1 MHFLSFLI
9 VKADSREEAV
19 RKARNFLEQYQDQ
32 VWDWYVIGGRWSG
45 FFTQRRLDQATYEK
59 FLEEFR
65 ENGLGMISKDNPEC
79 KQRKRSHEL
88 FMKYFPNFEGDIPV
102 YRDPYLDDGYSDDV
116 VPLGCC
122 EEIIQKYIDPFH
134 LRYGELVERAKK
146 EIESDGTISRST
158 AWELGRYAYDDN
170 YSTDHT
176 VFNVE
181 DYSVSIP
188 DNPEG
193 YYVVTVDLHS

>member
-9 VKADSREEAV
+9 VKADSREEAIG
-19 RKARNFLEQYQDQ
+19 RARDFLEKYQNQ

-45 FFTQRRLDQATYEK
+45 YITQSNLDQATYEQFSK
-59 FLEEFR
+59 EFR
-65 ENGLGMISKDNPEC
+65 ENALGFISKDNPEC
-79 KQRKRSHEL
+79 KQRKRAHEL
-88 FMKYFPNFEGDIPV
+88 FMKYFPNFEGDIPI
-102 YRDPYLDDGYSDDV
+102 YRDPYLHDGYLDDV

-122 EEIIQKYIDPFH
+122 EEIIQKFIDDFH
-134 LRYGELVERAKK
+134 SRYGKLVEKAKK
-146 EIESDGTISRST
+146 EIESDGTINRIT
-158 AWELGRYAYDDN
+158 AWELGRYSYDDS

-181 DYSVSIP
+181 NYSVSIP

-193 YYVVTVDLHS
+193 YYVVTVDLHN

>member
-9 VKADSREEAV
+9 VKADSREEAIG
-19 RKARNFLEQYQDQ
+19 RARDFLEEYQNQ

-45 FFTQRRLDQATYEK
+45 YITQSNLDQATYEQFSK
-59 FLEEFR
+59 EFR
-65 ENGLGMISKDNPEC
+65 ENALGFISKDNPEC
-79 KQRKRSHEL
+79 KQRKRAHEL
-88 FMKYFPNFEGDIPV
+88 FMKYFPNFEGDIPI
-102 YRDPYLDDGYSDDV
+102 YRDPYLHDGYLDDV

-122 EEIIQKYIDPFH
+122 EEIIQKFIDDFH
-134 LRYGELVERAKK
+134 SRYGKLVEKAKK
-146 EIESDGTISRST
+146 EIESDGTINRST
-158 AWELGRYAYDDN
+158 AWELGRYSYDDS

-181 DYSVSIP
+181 NYSVSIP

-193 YYVVTVDLHS
+193 YYVVTVDLHN

>member
-9 VKADSREEAV
+9 VKADSREEAIG
-19 RKARNFLEQYQDQ
+19 RARDFLEEYQNQ

-45 FFTQRRLDQATYEK
+45 YITQSNLDQATYEQFSK
-59 FLEEFR
+59 EFR
-65 ENGLGMISKDNPEC
+65 ENALGFISKDNPEC
-79 KQRKRSHEL
+79 KQRKRAHEL
-88 FMKYFPNFEGDIPV
+88 FMKYFPNFEGDIPI
-102 YRDPYLDDGYSDDV
+102 YRDPYLHDGYLDDV

-122 EEIIQKYIDPFH
+122 EEIIQKFIDDFH
-134 LRYGELVERAKK
+134 SRYGKLVEKAKK
-146 EIESDGTISRST
+146 EIESDGTINRST
-158 AWELGRYAYDDN
+158 AWELGRYSYDDS

-181 DYSVSIP
+181 NYSVSIP

>member
-19 RKARNFLEQYQDQ
+19 RRARDFLEEYQNQ

-45 FFTQRRLDQATYEK
+45 YITQSNLDQATYEK
-59 FLEEFR
+59 FSKEFR
-65 ENGLGMISKDNPEC
+65 ENALGLISKDNPEC
-79 KQRKRSHEL
+79 KQRKRAHEL
-88 FMKYFPNFEGDIPV
+88 FMKYFPNFEGDIPI
-102 YRDPYLDDGYSDDV
+102 YRDPYLHDGYLDDV

-122 EEIIQKYIDPFH
+122 EEIIQKFIDDFH
-134 LRYGELVERAKK
+134 SRYGKLVEKAKK
-146 EIESDGTISRST
+146 EIESDGTINRIT
-158 AWELGRYAYDDN
+158 AWELGRYSYDDS

-181 DYSVSIP
+181 NYSVSIP

-193 YYVVTVDLHS
+193 YYVVTVDLHN

>member
-9 VKADSREEAV
+9 VKADSREEAIG
-19 RKARNFLEQYQDQ
+19 RARDFLEEYQNQ

-45 FFTQRRLDQATYEK
+45 YITQSNLDQATYEQ
-59 FLEEFR
+59 FLKEFR
-65 ENGLGMISKDNPEC
+65 ENALGFISKDNPEC
-79 KQRKRSHEL
+79 KQRKRAHEL
-88 FMKYFPNFEGDIPV
+88 FMKYFPNFEGDIPI
-102 YRDPYLDDGYSDDV
+102 YRDPYLHDGYLDDV

-122 EEIIQKYIDPFH
+122 EEIIQKFIDDFH
-134 LRYGELVERAKK
+134 SRYEKLVEIAKK
-146 EIESDGTISRST
+146 EIESDGTINRNT
-158 AWELGRYAYDDN
+158 AWRLGRYSYDDS

-181 DYSVSIP
+181 NYSVSIP

-193 YYVVTVDLHS
+193 YYVVTVDLHN

>member
-19 RKARNFLEQYQDQ
+19 RRARDFLEEYLNQ

-45 FFTQRRLDQATYEK
+45 YITQSNLDQATYEK
-59 FLEEFR
+59 FSKEFR
-65 ENGLGMISKDNPEC
+65 ENALGLISKDNPEC
-79 KQRKRSHEL
+79 KQRKRAHEL
-88 FMKYFPNFEGDIPV
+88 FMKYFPNFEGDIPI
-102 YRDPYLDDGYSDDV
+102 YRDPYLHDGYLDDV

-122 EEIIQKYIDPFH
+122 EEIIQKFIDDFH
-134 LRYGELVERAKK
+134 SRYGKLVEKAKK
-146 EIESDGTISRST
+146 EIESDGTINRIT
-158 AWELGRYAYDDN
+158 AWELGRYSYDDS

-181 DYSVSIP
+181 NYSVSIP

-193 YYVVTVDLHS
+193 YYVVTVDLHN

>member
-19 RKARNFLEQYQDQ
+19 RRARDFLEEYQNQ

-45 FFTQRRLDQATYEK
+45 YITQSNLDQATYEK
-59 FLEEFR
+59 FLKEFR
-65 ENGLGMISKDNPEC
+65 ENALGFISKDNPEC
-79 KQRKRSHEL
+79 KQRKRAHEL
-88 FMKYFPNFEGDIPV
+88 FMKYFPNFEGDIPI
-102 YRDPYLDDGYSDDV
+102 YRDPYLHDGYLDDV

-122 EEIIQKYIDPFH
+122 EEIIQKFIDDFH
-134 LRYGELVERAKK
+134 SRYEKLVEKAKK
-146 EIESDGTISRST
+146 EIESDGTIDRIT
-158 AWELGRYAYDDN
+158 AWRLGRYSYDDS

-193 YYVVTVDLHS
+193 YYVVTVDLHN

>member
-19 RKARNFLEQYQDQ
+19 IRARDFLEEYQNQ

-45 FFTQRRLDQATYEK
+45 YITQSNLDQATYEQ
-59 FLEEFR
+59 FLKEFR
-65 ENGLGMISKDNPEC
+65 ENALGFISKDNPEC
-79 KQRKRSHEL
+79 KQRKRAHEL
-88 FMKYFPNFEGDIPV
+88 FMKYFPNFEGDIPI
-102 YRDPYLDDGYSDDV
+102 YRDPYLHDGYLDDV

-122 EEIIQKYIDPFH
+122 EEIIQKFIDDFH
-134 LRYGELVERAKK
+134 SRYEKLVEKAKK
-146 EIESDGTISRST
+146 EIESDGTIDRNT
-158 AWELGRYAYDDN
+158 AWRLGRYSYDDS

-193 YYVVTVDLHS
+193 YYVVTVDLHN